1 MKYNFKNY
9 LQSDI
14 TFLIQAIN
22 VLGENLVG
30 LELGVLRGDSSMTI
44 LHNCS
49 IKKLYLID
57 NWKPYYDYLKTIP
70 DGQPASYM
78 DEINQEV
85 NEFLTRHKI
94 KNSGHIDKVEII
106 KEDSIK
112 ASTFI
117 PDDHLDFIFFDAMMT
132 ESQTYEEA
140 FAYLPKVKKG
150 GIFMGHD
157 ANALQQ
163 VISPIEKV
171 KAHFKNNNKIN
182 SFGNT
187 FCFRI

>member
-1 MKYNFKNY
+1 MRYDFKNY

-14 TFLIQAIN
+14 TLLIQAIN
-22 VLGENLVG
+22 VLGEDLVG

-70 DGQPASYM
+70 DGQPTSYM

-94 KNSGHIDKVEII
+94 KNSGYNDKVEII

-117 PDDHLDFIFFDAMMT
+117 QDDHLDFIFFDAMMT

-150 GIFMGHD
+150 GIFIGHD

-171 KAHFKNNNKIN
+171 KAHFKNNNKIH

>member
-14 TFLIQAIN
+14 TLLIQAIN
-22 VLGENLVG
+22 TLGEGLVG

-49 IKKLYLID
+49 IEKLYLID
-57 NWKPYYDYLKTIP
+57 NWKPYHDYLKTIP
-70 DGQPASYM
+70 DGKPASYM

-94 KNSGHIDKVEII
+94 KNSGHTNKVEII

-112 ASTFI
+112 ASAFI
-117 PDDHLDFIFFDAMMT
+117 PDNHLDFIFFDAMMT
-132 ESQTYEEA
+132 ESQTYKEA

-171 KAHFKNNNKIN
+171 KTHFKNDNKIN

>member
-22 VLGENLVG
+22 VLGEDLVG

-94 KNSGHIDKVEII
+94 KNFYSLSQLNLERNSNINEHLPCVMCNYHIGGWTK
-106 KEDSIK
+106 
-112 ASTFI
+112 
-117 PDDHLDFIFFDAMMT
+117 
-132 ESQTYEEA
+132 
-140 FAYLPKVKKG
+140 FAYV
-150 GIFMGHD
+150 
-157 ANALQQ
+157 
-163 VISPIEKV
+163 
-171 KAHFKNNNKIN
+171 
-182 SFGNT
+182 
-187 FCFRI
+187 